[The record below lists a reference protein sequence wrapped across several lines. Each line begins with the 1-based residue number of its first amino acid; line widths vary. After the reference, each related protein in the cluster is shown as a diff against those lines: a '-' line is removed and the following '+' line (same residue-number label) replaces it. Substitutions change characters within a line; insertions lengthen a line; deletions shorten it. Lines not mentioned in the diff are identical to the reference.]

1 MGGKIVPNWIGGKKW
16 SVDFFVLEW
25 GGIFK
30 WRQLRGNRENLFA
43 AAIHFKY
50 QPENCAQSENVG
62 NIERRTKC
70 KKEADSIKYLKTLRF
85 KGNYLLACSK
95 PNLYVRRRCDTKDG
109 SSTKY
114 VTKAQESISSK
125 GRNISSTL
133 CFQCLFFVLT
143 GFNCGYNETIWK
155 NAHVR
160 CSIAHEHVR
169 LNHYTGDGKIS
180 RKCAETVICVGQE

>member
-1 MGGKIVPNWIGGKKW
+1 MGWVEKLSQIGGKKW

-30 WRQLRGNRENLFA
+30 WWGNRENLFA
-43 AAIHFKY
+43 ATIHFKY

-62 NIERRTKC
+62 NIEQK
-70 KKEADSIKYLKTLRF
+70 ADSIKYLKTLRF
-85 KGNYLLACSK
+85 KGKLLIVCSR
-95 PNLYVRRRCDTKDG
+95 PNLYVKIRCDIKDG
-109 SSTKY
+109 SSTKC
-114 VTKAQESISSK
+114 VTNAQESISSK
-125 GRNISSTL
+125 GGNVSWKF